1 MFDYRLSIFVGQKS
15 NSHLLRQNL
24 FPALRAR
31 RRAEFVRMEGIV
43 IPLDSNKVLDVC
55 RNHASAEYT
64 V

>member
-1 MFDYRLSIFVGQKS
+1 MLDYPLSILVGQKT
-15 NSHLLRQNL
+15 NSRLLRQNL
-24 FPALRAR
+24 VPALRAR
-31 RRAEFVRMEGIV
+31 RRAEFVRLEGIV